1 MKRINYLFFIPVLFS
16 LMFCSISGIYAF
28 PGDVVL
34 PVSNMTTKEIGTNPV
49 NKEFGLLRS
58 VEDSGYPL
66 VTLTIEFPERHFTE
80 VFGLNLEEVRGVSAE
95 MLQNAVGQYVSFEYN
110 SETTNDLIDL
120 VMEERSLIP
129 QGHVIPDGAELLT
142 VVGTLSN
149 AAEVTQSDL
158 PDVLYVQ
165 TIEEITVPFE
175 YYITPEIVQANG
187 QQVIAMYMQRTRNTI
202 TSLRVSK

>member
-1 MKRINYLFFIPVLFS
+1 MKKIKYLFFIPLLFS
-16 LMFCSISGIYAF
+16 LIFCATSELYAYSGDAA
-28 PGDVVL
+28 L
-34 PVSNMTTKEIGTNPV
+34 PANNQVTQGI
-49 NKEFGLLRS
+49 KEFGLLKN

-80 VFGLNLEEVRGVSAE
+80 VFGLNLEEVRGVNAA
-95 MLQNAVGQYVSFEYN
+95 MLQKAVGSYVSFEYD

-129 QGHVIPDGAELLT
+129 QGHVIPDGANLLT

-187 QQVIAMYMQRTRNTI
+187 QQVIAMYMQRVRNTI
-202 TSLRVSK
+202 TSLTVSK